1 MRERNEILDGM
12 MKLVEQAEK
21 RGITV
26 DVTVTTIFI
35 PTIID
40 ILLDIRDELANKQSS
55 ITQHHNGGREHE

>member
-26 DVTVTTIFI
+26 DVTTIFI